1 MCACGCGRVHV
12 CVCVSE
18 GVGVVGS
25 FSAKLSLKIIIAL
38 YKIFRIGFNDV
49 GYIVCYRFGH
59 QALFE
64 RHTQMAF
71 SL

>member
-25 FSAKLSLKIIIAL
+25 FLAKLSLKIIIAIEL
-38 YKIFRIGFNDV
+38 YKIHS
-49 GYIVCYRFGH
+49 IV
-59 QALFE
+59 
-64 RHTQMAF
+64 
-71 SL
+71 